1 MPEEDIENAADFAKA
16 EAQDLFCWRKEAW
29 KKIRE
34 WVHSLDHLEKEK
46 TGLNTGIR
54 LQYF

>member
-16 EAQDLFCWRKEAW
+16 EAQDLSCWRKEAW